1 MKKLLALVLALVM
14 SMSLVTISNAAFKD
28 ADTIDNKE
36 AVEVMNAAGVLIGD
50 ENGNFNAKANLTR
63 GQAAKIIAYLDLGG
77 KTADAIKGTGTAF
90 TDVPASHWAAGYIE
104 YCAGAGYVAGV
115 GGGKFD
121 PEAQVTG
128 VQFAKMLL
136 CALGYKAEVEGY
148 NGTDYTIAV
157 ARDANK
163 NDLFKSLS
171 IVTSAS
177 LTREQ
182 AAQMAFNALKATTV
196 EYQGGTNVT
205 TGDTTVV
212 VNAVRNEVKRTSGND
227 YRNGTAETATGTQQL
242 VEKLYGTD
250 LKYASTGIA
259 DAMNRPAHSWSWKNV
274 EIGKYT
280 DTADYTLV
288 VSKKDKTF
296 DYWIDTISNDFT
308 TTGTII
314 KVNGDDTGV
323 AATTTANVGDI
334 VEIYMNDTSAN
345 QVDVAVVTR
354 YSAAK
359 VTGAVATKTT
369 DNVEQVRVP
378 GVVNSYT
385 DIKRVNGYEGL
396 AKNDVVYYYT
406 ADGNTYL
413 AKAASFEGKLTSVNA
428 SDAKKITVD
437 STAYVVNGSITVSP
451 AFNTTYTFYT
461 DNNGYV
467 VFAIEKED
475 EKSDYVV
482 MQAIG
487 AVKASGVSTG
497 DSAEARLVAQ
507 DGTTKVVPVKSVKIN
522 NTVISG
528 TDSGTD
534 SSKLIHNSGTTPAIN
549 GAVSAKANKA
559 FFTYTINS
567 DKEYELT
574 EVVENASDKITVGAP
589 TGKVITNKA
598 AMDDA
603 HTVAFTDKTVFIVAK
618 TSDGKTFDVYTGKD
632 AVPSMTG
639 ANYAYV
645 AKSGSATYVFV
656 DHFTTKTGSGN
667 SIYFLNGTASTKV
680 SAKNSDNQTYYYVT
694 MKAVVNGEITDV
706 KVKAD
711 SSFNVALSTGSIST
725 GALVDPTYDT
735 DTGVITA
742 VTASA
747 SEAKDAVN
755 GYSYENG
762 TLVAGTAGYSCAAD
776 AAVFYKDEDGNYVKG
791 TIADYASDDNDTI
804 YVVTKGTTGTNATT
818 VDYIYIQYVD
828 DGTVALAKVFVEDGV
843 PTTATTA
850 TNSVYTLNA
859 ASGAYS
865 DAIWVT
871 PADSHATV
879 SVSATQNG
887 TYTAATADGS
897 GNWHIGNSAAS
908 AGTINIFVKV
918 TAVDGSNAIYKV
930 SVITV
935 A

>member
-28 ADTIDNKE
+28 ADKIDNTE
-36 AVEVMNAAGVLIGD
+36 AVEVMAAAGVLKGYTD
-50 ENGNFNAKANLTR
+50 GSFGAKDTLTR
-63 GQAAKIIAYLDLGG
+63 GQAAKIVAYLDLGG
-77 KTADAIKGTGTAF
+77 KTADAIKGSGAVF
-90 TDVPASHWAAGYIE
+90 TDVKATDWFAGYVE
-104 YCAGAGYVAGV
+104 YCAGAGYVAGI
-115 GGGKFD
+115 GGGKFAPD
-121 PEAQVTG
+121 EKVTG

-148 NGTDYTIAV
+148 TGSDYTIAI

-163 NDLFKSLS
+163 NDLFKGLS

-227 YRNGTAETATGTQQL
+227 YRNGTPEDATGTQQL

-250 LKYASTGIA
+250 LKYASSA
-259 DAMNRPAHSWSWKNV
+259 AVDAMNRPGHTWSWKNV

-308 TTGTII
+308 TTGSII

-323 AATTTANVGDI
+323 VATTTANVGDI
-334 VEIYMNDTSAN
+334 VEIYMNNTSAN
-345 QVDVAVVTR
+345 VVNVAVVTR

-369 DNVEQVRVP
+369 DNVEKVRVP

-482 MQAIG
+482 MQQLG
-487 AVKASGVSTG
+487 LVGASGVTTSTSVEG
-497 DSAEARLVAQ
+497 RLVAQ
-507 DGTTKVVPVKSVKIN
+507 DGTTKVVTVASVKVGD
-522 NTVISG
+522 TTYTGVE
-528 TDSGTD
+528 
-534 SSKLIHNSGTTPAIN
+534 NSGTAGTNLVYNASTTAEIN
-549 GAVSAKANKA
+549 SAVSDKVDKA

-574 EVVENASDKITVGAP
+574 EVVANASDKITVGAV
-589 TGKVITNKA
+589 TGKTISNKA
-598 AMDDA
+598 AMDNA
-603 HTVAFTDKTVFIVAK
+603 STVAFTDKTVFIVAK
-618 TSDGKTFDVYTGKD
+618 TSGGKTFDVYTGKD

-656 DHFTTKTGSGN
+656 DSFTTKTGSGN

-711 SSFNVALSTGSIST
+711 SSFSVDLSTGSIST

-747 SEAKDAVN
+747 PEAQAAVN

-804 YVVTKGTTGTNATT
+804 YVVTKGTSGTNATT

-828 DGTVALAKVFVEDGV
+828 DGNVGITFYSNSACTTEITQTSNAISVSSGSTVYAKVSGV
-843 PTTATTA
+843 NVVVKNGSSAVSPTSGVYTFSSISATT
-850 TNSVYTLNA
+850 
-859 ASGAYS
+859 
-865 DAIWVT
+865 
-871 PADSHATV
+871 
-879 SVSATQNG
+879 
-887 TYTAATADGS
+887 
-897 GNWHIGNSAAS
+897 
-908 AGTINIFVKV
+908 TITV
-918 TAVDGSNAIYKV
+918 TAVDGSVGTYTINIA
-930 SVITV
+930 
-935 A
+935 

>member
-28 ADTIDNKE
+28 ADKISNKE
-36 AVEVMNAAGVLIGD
+36 AVDVMAAVGVLAGYD
-50 ENGNFNAKANLTR
+50 NGEFGATDTLTR
-63 GQAAKIIAYLDLGG
+63 AQACKIIAYLDLGG
-77 KTADAIKGTGTAF
+77 KTADAIKGSGTVF
-90 TDVPASHWAAGYIE
+90 SDVAATAWYAGYVE
-104 YCAGAGYVAGV
+104 YCAGAGYVAGI

-121 PEAQVTG
+121 PNANVTG

-148 NGTDYTIAV
+148 TGSDYTIAI

-163 NDLFKSLS
+163 NDLFKGLS

-227 YRNGTAETATGTQQL
+227 YRNGTPEDATGTQQL

-250 LKYASTGIA
+250 LKYASSA
-259 DAMNRPAHSWSWKNV
+259 AVDAMNRPGHTWSWKNV

-308 TTGTII
+308 TTGSII

-323 AATTTANVGDI
+323 VATTTANVGDI
-334 VEIYMNDTSAN
+334 VEIYMNNTSAN
-345 QVDVAVVTR
+345 VVNVAVVTR

-369 DNVEQVRVP
+369 DNVEKVRVP

-482 MQAIG
+482 MQQLG
-487 AVKASGVSTG
+487 LVGASGVTTSTSVEG
-497 DSAEARLVAQ
+497 RLVAQ
-507 DGTTKVVPVKSVKIN
+507 DGTTKVVTVASVKVGD
-522 NTVISG
+522 TTYTGVE
-528 TDSGTD
+528 
-534 SSKLIHNSGTTPAIN
+534 NSGTAGTNLVYNASTTAEIN
-549 GAVSAKANKA
+549 SAVSDKVDKA

-574 EVVENASDKITVGAP
+574 EVVANASDKITVGAV
-589 TGKVITNKA
+589 TGKTISNKA
-598 AMDDA
+598 AMDNA
-603 HTVAFTDKTVFIVAK
+603 STVAFTDKTVFIVAK
-618 TSDGKTFDVYTGKD
+618 TSGGKTFDVYTGKD

-656 DHFTTKTGSGN
+656 DSFTTKTGSGN

-711 SSFNVALSTGSIST
+711 SSFSVDLSTGSIST

-747 SEAKDAVN
+747 PEAQAAVN

-804 YVVTKGTTGTNATT
+804 YVVTKGTSGTNATT

-828 DGTVALAKVFVEDGV
+828 DGNVGITFYSNSACTTEITQTSNAISVSSGSTVYAKVSGV
-843 PTTATTA
+843 NVVVKNGSSAVSPTSGVYTFSSISATT
-850 TNSVYTLNA
+850 
-859 ASGAYS
+859 
-865 DAIWVT
+865 
-871 PADSHATV
+871 
-879 SVSATQNG
+879 
-887 TYTAATADGS
+887 
-897 GNWHIGNSAAS
+897 
-908 AGTINIFVKV
+908 TITV
-918 TAVDGSNAIYKV
+918 TAVDGSVGTYTINIA
-930 SVITV
+930 
-935 A
+935 

>member
-28 ADTIDNKE
+28 ADKIDNKE

-227 YRNGTAETATGTQQL
+227 YRGGGETATGTQQL

-250 LKYASTGIA
+250 LKYASSA
-259 DAMNRPAHSWSWKNV
+259 AVDAMNRPGHTWSWKNV

-323 AATTTANVGDI
+323 AATTPANVGDI

-345 QVDVAVVTR
+345 VVNVAVVTR

-487 AVKASGVSTG
+487 VVEASGVSTG

-711 SSFNVALSTGSIST
+711 SSFNVDLSTGSIST

-742 VTASA
+742 VTTSA
-747 SEAKDAVN
+747 PEAKAAVN

-804 YVVTKGTTGTNATT
+804 YVVTKGTSGTNATT

-828 DGTVALAKVFVEDGV
+828 DATTTATFTKNGSKDFTVALSGLTV
-843 PTTATTA
+843 
-850 TNSVYTLNA
+850 TL
-859 ASGAYS
+859 SGNEKGS
-865 DAIWVT
+865 VT
-871 PADSHATV
+871 PGDITV
-879 SVSATQNG
+879 AAAGSASFRWQKPNG
-887 TYTAATADGS
+887 TEINNSDTLVADDQC
-897 GNWHIGNSAAS
+897 
-908 AGTINIFVKV
+908 VV
-918 TAVDGSNAIYKV
+918 TAVDGTIATYKIAIA
-930 SVITV
+930 S
-935 A
+935 

>member
-1 MKKLLALVLALVM
+1 
-14 SMSLVTISNAAFKD
+14 
-28 ADTIDNKE
+28 
-36 AVEVMNAAGVLIGD
+36 
-50 ENGNFNAKANLTR
+50 
-63 GQAAKIIAYLDLGG
+63 
-77 KTADAIKGTGTAF
+77 
-90 TDVPASHWAAGYIE
+90 
-104 YCAGAGYVAGV
+104 
-115 GGGKFD
+115 
-121 PEAQVTG
+121 
-128 VQFAKMLL
+128 MLL
-136 CALGYKAEVEGY
+136 CALGYKAEIEGY

-227 YRNGTAETATGTQQL
+227 YRGGGETPTGTQQL

-250 LKYASTGIA
+250 LKYASSA
-259 DAMNRPAHSWSWKNV
+259 AVDAMNRPGHTWSWKNV

-296 DYWIDTISNDFT
+296 DHWIDTISNDFT
-308 TTGTII
+308 TTGNII

-345 QVDVAVVTR
+345 VVNVAVVTR

-487 AVKASGVSTG
+487 VVEASGVSTG

-507 DGTTKVVPVKSVKIN
+507 DGTTKVVPVKSVKVNSTNFVVGDATN
-522 NTVISG
+522 NLVV
-528 TDSGTD
+528 
-534 SSKLIHNSGTTPAIN
+534 TTPSKDIV
-549 GAVSAKANKA
+549 GTVKDKANKA

-574 EVVENASDKITVGAP
+574 EVVANASDKITVGVA
-589 TGKVITNKA
+589 TNVAISNKA

-603 HTVAFTDKTVFIVAK
+603 RTVAFTDKTVFIVAK

-639 ANYAYV
+639 ASYAYV

-711 SSFNVALSTGSIST
+711 SNFAISGVTNYSNIVT

-742 VTASA
+742 VTTSA
-747 SEAKDAVN
+747 LEAKPAVN

-804 YVVTKGTTGTNATT
+804 YVVTKGTSGTNATT

-828 DGTVALAKVFVEDGV
+828 DGTVAPNFVFVGNDMTTGRV
-843 PTTATTA
+843 TPTGTTY
-850 TNSVYTLNA
+850 TISTSSGQPIYFNVSGTGMTVYTCTDNT
-859 ASGAYS
+859 GAG
-865 DAIWVT
+865 ATQVT
-871 PADSHATV
+871 PDAYGNARVVSSASTTTV
-879 SVSATQNG
+879 
-887 TYTAATADGS
+887 Y
-897 GNWHIGNSAAS
+897 
-908 AGTINIFVKV
+908 VKTV
-918 TAVDGSNAIYKV
+918 AVDGSSAIYTLN
-930 SVITV
+930 ITV
-935 A
+935 S

>member
-487 AVKASGVSTG
+487 VVAGSGVSTS

-507 DGTTKVVPVKSVKIN
+507 DGTTKVVTVASVKVGD
-522 NTVISG
+522 TTYDDG
-528 TDSGTD
+528 TNKLVA
-534 SSKLIHNSGTTPAIN
+534 SSAIAT
-549 GAVSAKANKA
+549 AVTGKVDKA

-574 EVVENASDKITVGAP
+574 EVVANASDKITVGAV
-589 TGKVITNKA
+589 TGKAISNKA

-603 HTVAFTDKTVFIVAK
+603 STVAFTDKTVFIVAK
-618 TSDGKTFDVYTGKD
+618 TSGGKTFDVYTGKD

-639 ANYAYV
+639 ASYAYV

-656 DHFTTKTGSGN
+656 DSFTTKTGSGN

-711 SSFNVALSTGSIST
+711 SSFNVDLSTGSIST

-747 SEAKDAVN
+747 SEAKAAVN

-918 TAVDGSNAIYKV
+918 TAVDGSTAIYT
-930 SVITV
+930 ITV
-935 A
+935 TVA

>member
-28 ADTIDNKE
+28 ADKIDNTE
-36 AVEVMNAAGVLIGD
+36 AVEVMAAVGVLKGYTD
-50 ENGNFNAKANLTR
+50 GSFGAKDTLTR
-63 GQAAKIIAYLDLGG
+63 AQAAKIVAYLDLGG
-77 KTADAIKGTGTAF
+77 DAADALVGTGKVF
-90 TDVPASHWAAGYIE
+90 TDVPANNWAAGYIE
-104 YCAGAGYVAGV
+104 YCAQAGYVAGI
-115 GGGKFD
+115 GGGKFAPD
-121 PEAQVTG
+121 EKVTG
-128 VQFAKMLL
+128 LQFAKMLL
-136 CALGYKAEVEGY
+136 CVLGYSASIESMTGA
-148 NGTDYTIAV
+148 DWSISV
-157 ARDANK
+157 AKLAAK
-163 NDLFKSLS
+163 NDLFDSVS
-171 IVTSAS
+171 GSTTVA
-177 LTREQ
+177 LTREK
-182 AAQMAFNALKATTV
+182 AAQVAFNALQATVV
-196 EYQGGTNVT
+196 EYRGGTKVSTSDGTN
-205 TGDTTVV
+205 VV

-308 TTGTII
+308 TTGSII

-487 AVKASGVSTG
+487 VVAGSGVSTS

-507 DGTTKVVPVKSVKIN
+507 DGTTKVVTVASVKVGD
-522 NTVISG
+522 TTYDDG
-528 TDSGTD
+528 TN
-534 SSKLIHNSGTTPAIN
+534 KLVASNAIAT
-549 GAVSAKANKA
+549 AVTNKVDKA

-574 EVVENASDKITVGAP
+574 EVVANASDKITVGAV
-589 TGKVITNKA
+589 TGKAISNKA
-598 AMDDA
+598 TMDDA

-618 TSDGKTFDVYTGKD
+618 TSGGKTFDVYTGKD

-656 DHFTTKTGSGN
+656 DSFTTKTGSGN

-725 GALVDPTYDT
+725 GYLVDPTYDT

-747 SEAKDAVN
+747 PEAKAAVN

-804 YVVTKGTTGTNATT
+804 YVVTKGTSGTNATT

-828 DGTVALAKVFVEDGV
+828 DGNVGITFYSNSACTTEIAQTSNAISVSSGSPVYAKVSGV
-843 PTTATTA
+843 NVVVKNGTSAVSPDASGVYTFSSISATT
-850 TNSVYTLNA
+850 
-859 ASGAYS
+859 
-865 DAIWVT
+865 
-871 PADSHATV
+871 
-879 SVSATQNG
+879 
-887 TYTAATADGS
+887 
-897 GNWHIGNSAAS
+897 
-908 AGTINIFVKV
+908 TITV
-918 TAVDGSNAIYKV
+918 TAVDGSVGTYTINIA
-930 SVITV
+930 
-935 A
+935 

>member
-28 ADTIDNKE
+28 ADKIDNTE
-36 AVEVMNAAGVLIGD
+36 AVEVMAAAGVLKGYTD
-50 ENGNFNAKANLTR
+50 GSFGAKDTLTR
-63 GQAAKIIAYLDLGG
+63 GQAAKIVAYLDLGG
-77 KTADAIKGTGTAF
+77 KTADAIKGSGAVF
-90 TDVPASHWAAGYIE
+90 TDVKATDWFAGYVE
-104 YCAGAGYVAGV
+104 YCAGAGYVAGI
-115 GGGKFD
+115 GGGKFAPD
-121 PEAQVTG
+121 EKVTG

-148 NGTDYTIAV
+148 TGSDYTIAI

-163 NDLFKSLS
+163 NDLFKGLS

-296 DYWIDTISNDFT
+296 DHWIDTISNDFT

-345 QVDVAVVTR
+345 VVDVAVVTR

-487 AVKASGVSTG
+487 VVAGSGVSTS

-507 DGTTKVVPVKSVKIN
+507 DGTTKVVTVASVKVGD
-522 NTVISG
+522 TTYDDG
-528 TDSGTD
+528 TN
-534 SSKLIHNSGTTPAIN
+534 KLVASNAIAT
-549 GAVSAKANKA
+549 AVTNKVDKA

-574 EVVENASDKITVGAP
+574 EVVANASDKITVGAP
-589 TGKVITNKA
+589 TGKAITNKA

-603 HTVAFTDKTVFIVAK
+603 STVAFTDKTVFIVAK

-711 SSFNVALSTGSIST
+711 SSFNVDLSTGSIST

-742 VTASA
+742 VTTSA
-747 SEAKDAVN
+747 PEAKAAVN

-791 TIADYASDDNDTI
+791 TIADYASDDNDKI
-804 YVVTKGTTGTNATT
+804 YVVTKGTTGTAATT

-859 ASGAYS
+859 ASGEYS

-908 AGTINIFVKV
+908 AGTTNIFVKV
-918 TAVDGSNAIYKV
+918 TAVDGSTAIYKV

>member
-157 ARDANK
+157 ARDANR

-227 YRNGTAETATGTQQL
+227 YRNGDPENGTGTQQL

-308 TTGTII
+308 TGSII
-314 KVNGDDTGV
+314 KVNGNDTGV
-323 AATTTANVGDI
+323 AAATTTANVGDI

-487 AVKASGVSTG
+487 VVEASGVSTG

-507 DGTTKVVPVKSVKIN
+507 DGTTKVVPVKSVKVNSTNFVVGDATN
-522 NTVISG
+522 NLVV
-528 TDSGTD
+528 
-534 SSKLIHNSGTTPAIN
+534 TTPSNDDIV
-549 GAVSAKANKA
+549 GTVKDKVDKA

-574 EVVENASDKITVGAP
+574 EVVANASDKITVGAV
-589 TGKVITNKA
+589 TGKAISNKA

-603 HTVAFTDKTVFIVAK
+603 STVAFTDKTVFIVAK

-711 SSFNVALSTGSIST
+711 SSFNVDLSTGSIST

-742 VTASA
+742 VTNSA
-747 SEAKDAVN
+747 LEAKPAVN

-828 DGTVALAKVFVEDGV
+828 DGNVGITKVFAGSDM
-843 PTTATTA
+843 TTGI
-850 TNSVYTLNA
+850 L
-859 ASGAYS
+859 
-865 DAIWVT
+865 
-871 PADSHATV
+871 
-879 SVSATQNG
+879 
-887 TYTAATADGS
+887 TYTAATKTYTG
-897 GNWHIGNSAAS
+897 AAS
-908 AGTINIFVKV
+908 ASDPVYANLAGTNATVTLYKVDNAAGANPVALTPDGYGNALVGTAPASSGSSTFYVKAV
-918 TAVDGSNAIYKV
+918 AVDGSTAIYT
-930 SVITV
+930 ITV
-935 A
+935 TVA

>member
-28 ADTIDNKE
+28 ADKIDNTE
-36 AVEVMNAAGVLIGD
+36 AVEVMAAAGVLKGYTD
-50 ENGNFNAKANLTR
+50 GSFGAKDTLTR
-63 GQAAKIIAYLDLGG
+63 GQAAKIVAYLDLGG
-77 KTADAIKGTGTAF
+77 KTADAIKGSGAVF
-90 TDVPASHWAAGYIE
+90 TDVKATDWFAGYVE
-104 YCAGAGYVAGV
+104 YCAGAGYVAGI
-115 GGGKFD
+115 GGGKFAPD
-121 PEAQVTG
+121 EKVTG

-148 NGTDYTIAV
+148 TGSDYTIAI

-163 NDLFKSLS
+163 NDLFKGLS

-227 YRNGTAETATGTQQL
+227 YRGGGEPATGTQQL

-250 LKYASTGIA
+250 LKYASSA
-259 DAMNRPAHSWSWKNV
+259 AVDAMNRPGHTWSWKNV

-308 TTGTII
+308 TGSII

-334 VEIYMNDTSAN
+334 VEIYMNNTSAN
-345 QVDVAVVTR
+345 VVNVAVVTR

-487 AVKASGVSTG
+487 VVEASGVSTG

-574 EVVENASDKITVGAP
+574 EVVANASDKITVDEVS
-589 TGKVITNKA
+589 GKTITNKA
-598 AMDDA
+598 AMDNA
-603 HTVAFTDKTVFIVAK
+603 RTVAFTDKTVFIVAK
-618 TSDGKTFDVYTGKD
+618 TSGGKTFDVYTGKD
-632 AVPSMTG
+632 AVPSMTN
-639 ANYAYV
+639 AHYAYV

-656 DHFTTKTGSGN
+656 DSFNTKTGSGN

-711 SSFNVALSTGSIST
+711 SNFAISGVTNYSNIVT

-747 SEAKDAVN
+747 PEAQVAVN

-828 DGTVALAKVFVEDGV
+828 DATTTATFTKNGSKDFTVALSGLTV
-843 PTTATTA
+843 
-850 TNSVYTLNA
+850 TL
-859 ASGAYS
+859 SGNEKGS
-865 DAIWVT
+865 VT
-871 PADSHATV
+871 PGDITV
-879 SVSATQNG
+879 AAAGSASFRWQKPNG
-887 TYTAATADGS
+887 TEINNSDTLVADDQC
-897 GNWHIGNSAAS
+897 
-908 AGTINIFVKV
+908 VV
-918 TAVDGSNAIYKV
+918 TAVDGTIATYKIAIA
-930 SVITV
+930 S
-935 A
+935 

>member
-28 ADTIDNKE
+28 ADKIDNTE
-36 AVEVMNAAGVLIGD
+36 AVEVMAAAGVLKGYTD
-50 ENGNFNAKANLTR
+50 GSFGAKDTLTR
-63 GQAAKIIAYLDLGG
+63 AQAAKIVAYLDLGG
-77 KTADAIKGTGTAF
+77 KTADAIKGSGAVF
-90 TDVPASHWAAGYIE
+90 TDVKATDWFAGYVE
-104 YCAGAGYVAGV
+104 YCAGAGYVAGI
-115 GGGKFD
+115 GGGKFAPD
-121 PEAQVTG
+121 EKVTG

-148 NGTDYTIAV
+148 TGSDYTIAI

-227 YRNGTAETATGTQQL
+227 YRNGNPETATGTQQL

-296 DYWIDTISNDFT
+296 DHWIDTISNDFI
-308 TTGTII
+308 TTGNII

-334 VEIYMNDTSAN
+334 VEIYMNNTSAN
-345 QVDVAVVTR
+345 VVNVAVVTR

-487 AVKASGVSTG
+487 VVAGSGVSTS

-507 DGTTKVVPVKSVKIN
+507 DGTTKVVTVASVK
-522 NTVISG
+522 VG
-528 TDSGTD
+528 
-534 SSKLIHNSGTTPAIN
+534 GTTYDDGTNKLVASNAIAT
-549 GAVSAKANKA
+549 AVTGKVDKA

-574 EVVENASDKITVGAP
+574 EVVANASDKITVGAP

-603 HTVAFTDKTVFIVAK
+603 STVAFTDKTVFIVAK
-618 TSDGKTFDVYTGKD
+618 TSGGKTFDVYTGKD

-656 DHFTTKTGSGN
+656 DSFTTKTGSGN

-711 SSFNVALSTGSIST
+711 SSFNVDLSTGSIST

-742 VTASA
+742 VTTSA
-747 SEAKDAVN
+747 PEAKAAVN

-828 DGTVALAKVFVEDGV
+828 DGTVAPNFVFVGNDMTTGRV
-843 PTTATTA
+843 TPTGTTY
-850 TNSVYTLNA
+850 TISTSSGQPIYFNVSGTGMTVYTCTDNT
-859 ASGAYS
+859 GA
-865 DAIWVT
+865 
-871 PADSHATV
+871 
-879 SVSATQNG
+879 SATQV
-887 TYTAATADGS
+887 TPDAY
-897 GNWHIGNSAAS
+897 GNARVVSSAS
-908 AGTINIFVKV
+908 ATTVYVKTV
-918 TAVDGSNAIYKV
+918 AVDGSSAIYTLN
-930 SVITV
+930 ITV
-935 A
+935 S

>member
-28 ADTIDNKE
+28 ANSIDNKE

-50 ENGNFNAKANLTR
+50 EKGNFNAKDTLTR
-63 GQAAKIIAYLDLGG
+63 GQAAKIVAYLDLGG
-77 KTADAIKGTGTAF
+77 KTADAIKGSGAVF
-90 TDVPASHWAAGYIE
+90 TDVKATDWFAGYVE
-104 YCAGAGYVAGV
+104 YCAGAGYVAGM
-115 GGGKFD
+115 GDKTFA
-121 PEAQVTG
+121 PNEKVTG

-136 CALGYKAEVEGY
+136 CALGYKAEIEGY
-148 NGTDYTIAV
+148 TGSDYTIAI

-163 NDLFKSLS
+163 NDLFKGLS
-171 IVTSAS
+171 IATSAN

-227 YRNGTAETATGTQQL
+227 YRDGTAETATGTQQL

-296 DYWIDTISNDFT
+296 DHWIDTISNDFI
-308 TTGTII
+308 TTGNII

-323 AATTTANVGDI
+323 AATNNANVGDI
-334 VEIYMNDTSAN
+334 VEIYMNNTSAN
-345 QVDVAVVTR
+345 VVNVAVVTR

-487 AVKASGVSTG
+487 VVAGSGVSTS

-507 DGTTKVVPVKSVKIN
+507 DGTTKVVTVASVKVGDTTYDDGANKLVASSNAIA
-522 NTVISG
+522 TAV
-528 TDSGTD
+528 TDKVD
-534 SSKLIHNSGTTPAIN
+534 
-549 GAVSAKANKA
+549 KA

-574 EVVENASDKITVGAP
+574 EVVANASDKITVDAV
-589 TGKVITNKA
+589 TGKAISNKA
-598 AMDDA
+598 AMDNDS
-603 HTVAFTDKTVFIVAK
+603 TVAFTDKTVFIVAK
-618 TSDGKTFDVYTGKD
+618 TSGGKTFDVYTGKD

-639 ANYAYV
+639 ASYAYV

-656 DHFTTKTGSGN
+656 DSFTTKTGSGN

-711 SSFNVALSTGSIST
+711 SSFNVNLSTGSIST
-725 GALVDPTYDT
+725 GYLVDPTYDT

-747 SEAKDAVN
+747 SEAKVAVN
-755 GYSYENG
+755 GYSYEDG

-804 YVVTKGTTGTNATT
+804 YVVTKGTTGTDATT

-828 DGTVALAKVFVEDGV
+828 DGNVGITFYNDNTCTTEIAQTSNAISVSSGSTVYAKVSGV
-843 PTTATTA
+843 NVVVKNGSSEVSPISGVYTFSSISATT
-850 TNSVYTLNA
+850 
-859 ASGAYS
+859 
-865 DAIWVT
+865 
-871 PADSHATV
+871 
-879 SVSATQNG
+879 
-887 TYTAATADGS
+887 
-897 GNWHIGNSAAS
+897 
-908 AGTINIFVKV
+908 TITV
-918 TAVDGSNAIYKV
+918 TAVDGSVGTYTINIA
-930 SVITV
+930 
-935 A
+935 

>member
-28 ADTIDNKE
+28 ADKIDNTE
-36 AVEVMNAAGVLIGD
+36 AVEVMAAAGVLKGYTD
-50 ENGNFNAKANLTR
+50 GSFGAKDTLTR
-63 GQAAKIIAYLDLGG
+63 GQAAKIVAYLDLGG
-77 KTADAIKGTGTAF
+77 KTADAIKGSGAVF
-90 TDVPASHWAAGYIE
+90 TDVKATDWFAGYVE
-104 YCAGAGYVAGV
+104 YCAGAGYVAGI
-115 GGGKFD
+115 GGGKFAPD
-121 PEAQVTG
+121 EKVTG

-148 NGTDYTIAV
+148 TGSDYTIAI

-296 DYWIDTISNDFT
+296 DHWIDTISNDFI
-308 TTGTII
+308 TTGNII

-334 VEIYMNDTSAN
+334 VEIYMNNTSAN
-345 QVDVAVVTR
+345 VVNVAVVTR

-369 DNVEQVRVP
+369 DNVEKVRVP

-482 MQAIG
+482 MQQLG
-487 AVKASGVSTG
+487 LVGASGVTTSTSVEG
-497 DSAEARLVAQ
+497 RLVAQ
-507 DGTTKVVPVKSVKIN
+507 DGTTKVVTVASVKVGD
-522 NTVISG
+522 TTYTGVE
-528 TDSGTD
+528 
-534 SSKLIHNSGTTPAIN
+534 NSGTAGTNLVYNASTTAEIN
-549 GAVSAKANKA
+549 SAVSDKVDKA

-574 EVVENASDKITVGAP
+574 EVVANASDKITVGAV
-589 TGKVITNKA
+589 TGKTISNKA
-598 AMDDA
+598 AMDNA
-603 HTVAFTDKTVFIVAK
+603 STVAFTDKTVFIVAK
-618 TSDGKTFDVYTGKD
+618 TSGGKTFDVYTGKD

-639 ANYAYV
+639 ASYAYV

-656 DHFTTKTGSGN
+656 DSFTTKTGSGN

-711 SSFNVALSTGSIST
+711 SSFNVDLSTGSIST
-725 GALVDPTYDT
+725 GYLVDPTYDT

-747 SEAKDAVN
+747 SEAKVAVN
-755 GYSYENG
+755 GYSYEDG

-804 YVVTKGTTGTNATT
+804 YVVTKGTTGTDATT

-828 DGTVALAKVFVEDGV
+828 DGNVGITFYSNSTCTTEIAQTSNAISVSSGSTVYAKVSGV
-843 PTTATTA
+843 NVVVKNGTSAVSPTSGVYTFSSISATT
-850 TNSVYTLNA
+850 
-859 ASGAYS
+859 
-865 DAIWVT
+865 
-871 PADSHATV
+871 
-879 SVSATQNG
+879 
-887 TYTAATADGS
+887 
-897 GNWHIGNSAAS
+897 
-908 AGTINIFVKV
+908 TITV
-918 TAVDGSNAIYKV
+918 TAVDGSVGTYTINIA
-930 SVITV
+930 
-935 A
+935 

>member
-28 ADTIDNKE
+28 ADKISNKE
-36 AVEVMNAAGVLIGD
+36 AVDVMAAVGVLAGYD
-50 ENGNFNAKANLTR
+50 NGEFGATDTLTR
-63 GQAAKIIAYLDLGG
+63 AQACKIIAYLDLGG
-77 KTADAIKGTGTAF
+77 KTADAIKGSGTVF
-90 TDVPASHWAAGYIE
+90 SDVAATAWYAGYVE
-104 YCAGAGYVAGV
+104 YCAGAGYVAGI

-121 PEAQVTG
+121 PNANVTG

-308 TTGTII
+308 TTGSII
-314 KVNGDDTGV
+314 KVNGNDTGV

-482 MQAIG
+482 MQQLG
-487 AVKASGVSTG
+487 LVGASGVTTSTSVEG
-497 DSAEARLVAQ
+497 RLVAQ
-507 DGTTKVVPVKSVKIN
+507 DGTTKVVTVASVKVGNTTYTGVETGSTAGTNLVYDVSTTAKIN
-522 NTVISG
+522 S
-528 TDSGTD
+528 
-534 SSKLIHNSGTTPAIN
+534 
-549 GAVSAKANKA
+549 AVSNKVDKA

-574 EVVENASDKITVGAP
+574 EVVANASDKITVGAV
-589 TGKVITNKA
+589 TGKAISNKA

-603 HTVAFTDKTVFIVAK
+603 STVAFTDKTVFIVAK
-618 TSDGKTFDVYTGKD
+618 TSGGKTFDVYTGKD

-656 DHFTTKTGSGN
+656 DSFTTKTGSGN

-711 SSFNVALSTGSIST
+711 SSFSVALSTGSIST
-725 GALVDPTYDT
+725 GYLVDPTYDT

-747 SEAKDAVN
+747 SEAKAAVN

-791 TIADYASDDNDTI
+791 TIADYASDDNDAI
-804 YVVTKGTTGTNATT
+804 YVVTKGTTGTAATT

-828 DGTVALAKVFVEDGV
+828 DGNVGITFYSNSACTTEIAQTSNAISVASGSTVYAKVSGV
-843 PTTATTA
+843 NVVVKNGTSAVSPTSGVYTFSSISATT
-850 TNSVYTLNA
+850 
-859 ASGAYS
+859 
-865 DAIWVT
+865 
-871 PADSHATV
+871 
-879 SVSATQNG
+879 
-887 TYTAATADGS
+887 
-897 GNWHIGNSAAS
+897 
-908 AGTINIFVKV
+908 TITV
-918 TAVDGSNAIYKV
+918 TAVDGSVGTYTINIA
-930 SVITV
+930 
-935 A
+935 

>member
-28 ADTIDNKE
+28 ADKIDHKE

-50 ENGNFNAKANLTR
+50 EKGNFNAKDTLTR
-63 GQAAKIIAYLDLGG
+63 GQAAKIVAYLDLGG
-77 KTADAIKGTGTAF
+77 KTADAIKGSGAVF
-90 TDVPASHWAAGYIE
+90 TDVKATDWFAGYVE
-104 YCAGAGYVAGV
+104 YCAGAGYVAGM
-115 GGGKFD
+115 GDKTFA
-121 PEAQVTG
+121 PNEKVTG

-148 NGTDYTIAV
+148 TGSDYTIAI

-163 NDLFKSLS
+163 NDLFKGLS

-227 YRNGTAETATGTQQL
+227 YRGGGEPATGTQQL

-250 LKYASTGIA
+250 LKYASSA
-259 DAMNRPAHSWSWKNV
+259 AVDAMNRPGHTWSWKNV

-296 DYWIDTISNDFT
+296 DHWIDTISNDFI
-308 TTGTII
+308 TTGNII

-334 VEIYMNDTSAN
+334 VEIYMNNTSAN
-345 QVDVAVVTR
+345 VVNVAVVTR

-487 AVKASGVSTG
+487 VVAGSGVSTS

-574 EVVENASDKITVGAP
+574 EVVANASDKITVGAP
-589 TGKVITNKA
+589 TNVAITNKA

-603 HTVAFTDKTVFIVAK
+603 RTVAFTDKTVFIVAK
-618 TSDGKTFDVYTGKD
+618 TSGGKTFDVYTGKD
-632 AVPSMTG
+632 AVPSMTN
-639 ANYAYV
+639 AHYAYV

-656 DHFTTKTGSGN
+656 DSFNTKTGSGN

-711 SSFNVALSTGSIST
+711 SNFAISGVTNYSNIVT

-747 SEAKDAVN
+747 PEAQAAVN

-828 DGTVALAKVFVEDGV
+828 DGNVGITFYSNSACTTEIAQTSNAISVSSGSTVYAKVSGV
-843 PTTATTA
+843 NVVVKNGTSAVSPTSGVYTFSSISATT
-850 TNSVYTLNA
+850 
-859 ASGAYS
+859 
-865 DAIWVT
+865 
-871 PADSHATV
+871 
-879 SVSATQNG
+879 
-887 TYTAATADGS
+887 
-897 GNWHIGNSAAS
+897 
-908 AGTINIFVKV
+908 TITV
-918 TAVDGSNAIYKV
+918 TAVDGSVGTYTINIA
-930 SVITV
+930 
-935 A
+935 

>member
-28 ADTIDNKE
+28 ADKIDNKE

-227 YRNGTAETATGTQQL
+227 YRGGGETPTGTQQL

-250 LKYASTGIA
+250 LKYASSA
-259 DAMNRPAHSWSWKNV
+259 AVDAMNRPGHTWSWKNV

-296 DYWIDTISNDFT
+296 DHWIDTISNDFT
-308 TTGTII
+308 TTGNII

-345 QVDVAVVTR
+345 VVNVAVVTR

-487 AVKASGVSTG
+487 VVEASGVSTG

-507 DGTTKVVPVKSVKIN
+507 DGTTKVVPVKSVKVNSTNFVVGDATN
-522 NTVISG
+522 NLVV
-528 TDSGTD
+528 
-534 SSKLIHNSGTTPAIN
+534 TTPSKDIV
-549 GAVSAKANKA
+549 GTVKDKANKA

-574 EVVENASDKITVGAP
+574 EVVANASDKITVGVA
-589 TGKVITNKA
+589 TNVAISNKA

-603 HTVAFTDKTVFIVAK
+603 RTVAFTDKTVFIVAK

-639 ANYAYV
+639 ASYAYV

-711 SSFNVALSTGSIST
+711 SNFAISGVTNYSNIVT

-742 VTASA
+742 VTTSA
-747 SEAKDAVN
+747 LEAKPAVN

-804 YVVTKGTTGTNATT
+804 YVVTKGTSGTNATT

-828 DGTVALAKVFVEDGV
+828 DGTVAPNFVFVGNDMTTGRV
-843 PTTATTA
+843 TPTGTTY
-850 TNSVYTLNA
+850 TISTSSGQPIYFNVSGTGMTVYTCTDNT
-859 ASGAYS
+859 GAG
-865 DAIWVT
+865 ATQVT
-871 PADSHATV
+871 PDAYGNARVVSSASTTTV
-879 SVSATQNG
+879 
-887 TYTAATADGS
+887 Y
-897 GNWHIGNSAAS
+897 
-908 AGTINIFVKV
+908 VKTV
-918 TAVDGSNAIYKV
+918 AVDGSSAIYTLN
-930 SVITV
+930 ITV
-935 A
+935 S